1 MSFCQSE
8 NGLIRGLKIS
18 PNVYKEE
25 ARQVSFLEVA
35 ILLANE
41 VLSQMPS
48 GLGLAH
54 KIVDDE
60 HVFKI
65 NLMADLES

>member
-1 MSFCQSE
+1 MSFCRSE
-8 NGLIRGLKIS
+8 RGLIRGLKIS
-18 PNVYKEE
+18 PNVHKEE
-25 ARQVSFLEVA
+25 ARQASFLEIS

-60 HVFKI
+60 HVLRI